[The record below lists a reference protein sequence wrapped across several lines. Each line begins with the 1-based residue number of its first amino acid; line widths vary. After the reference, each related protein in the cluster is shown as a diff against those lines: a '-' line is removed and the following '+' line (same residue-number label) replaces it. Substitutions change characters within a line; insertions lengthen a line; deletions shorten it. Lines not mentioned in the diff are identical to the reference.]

1 MALASSNTAHTEV
14 YKLFGCRG
22 PLGINSTSYGLRL
35 AIWPDL
41 GQAAGNVGQ
50 RQELWWGWGGPETPP
65 FKAGAP
71 RQHMG
76 GGGVS
81 ELPPKPSSIEVL
93 GHTGV
98 CPSL

>member
-1 MALASSNTAHTEV
+1 MALASRNTAHTEV
-14 YKLFGCRG
+14 YKLFGCWG

-41 GQAAGNVGQ
+41 GQAAGDVGQ
-50 RQELWWGWGGPETPP
+50 RQELRGGV
-65 FKAGAP
+65 
-71 RQHMG
+71 G
-76 GGGVS
+76 GGVGLKPLPSRQGPQDSIWVVS

-93 GHTGV
+93 GHMGV